1 MQKVLQAL
9 IASNADI
16 VRLPET
22 VFKPLDQQERG
33 SLAFFER
40 LLVMTSFASTI
51 WTLTQGRQITAKTHL
66 VLQALASFQ
75 GSRGLFPSHE
85 SIAAR
90 AGCSVRTVIRALE
103 AAYRMGIVER
113 TRQRQRVSGRVC
125 NGVNRYRLILKPLE
139 QARAAAAHLKQ
150 QLKDALARRK
160 QRLFLSDK
168 MAADYNSQ
176 INLFN
181 AEPLSA
187 ARMSHND
194 MIAWCESI
202 GYRGRT

>member
-1 MQKVLQAL
+1 
-9 IASNADI
+9 
-16 VRLPET
+16 
-22 VFKPLDQQERG
+22 
-33 SLAFFER
+33 
-40 LLVMTSFASTI
+40 MTSFASTI

-75 GSRGLFPSHE
+75 GHRGLFPSHE

-90 AGCSVRTVIRALE
+90 AGCSVRTVIRSLE

-168 MAADYNSQ
+168 MTADYNSQ
-176 INLFN
+176 INFFN

-187 ARMSHND
+187 AGMSHND
-194 MIAWCESI
+194 LIWWCESV